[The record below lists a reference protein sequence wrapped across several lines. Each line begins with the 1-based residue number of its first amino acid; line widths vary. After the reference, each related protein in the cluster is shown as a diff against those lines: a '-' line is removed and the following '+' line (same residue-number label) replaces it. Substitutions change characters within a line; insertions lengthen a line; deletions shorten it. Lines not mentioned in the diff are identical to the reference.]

1 MKRALF
7 FRVLVL
13 GVVVAI
19 GAVGCKKTPKSPT
32 PIPPG
37 QRGAVTGE
45 GPGGIK
51 EGGASPAP
59 VVPAET
65 TPKGSE
71 TGPGT
76 TPGGELPEREG
87 FEGYTE
93 NRDAFKAQTVY
104 FDFDSS
110 VVNRSEQGKLAAV
123 AEALKA
129 NPKNK
134 LRIEGHC
141 DERGTEG
148 YNMALGERRAL
159 ALREYLMNLGLSG
172 KRLQTVSF
180 GESRPAVQGHDESAW
195 KMNRR
200 GEFVLLTP

>member
-7 FRVLVL
+7 CRVLVL
-13 GVVVAI
+13 GVVIAI
-19 GAVGCKKTPKSPT
+19 GAVGCRKTTKSPT

-37 QRGAVTGE
+37 VGNVGGA
-45 GPGGIK
+45 GPGTMK
-51 EGGASPAP
+51 EPIDKGPAIP
-59 VVPAET
+59 PET
-65 TPKGSE
+65 PPSGT

-76 TPGGELPEREG
+76 VPGGELPEREG

-104 FDFDSS
+104 FDLDSS
-110 VVNRSEQGKLAAV
+110 VVKSSEQGKSSAV
-123 AEALKA
+123 ADALKA
-129 NPKNK
+129 NPRNK

-159 ALREYLMNLGLSG
+159 ALREYLMNLGISG
-172 KRLQTVSF
+172 KRIQTVSF
-180 GESRPAVQGHDESAW
+180 GESRPAVQGRDESAW